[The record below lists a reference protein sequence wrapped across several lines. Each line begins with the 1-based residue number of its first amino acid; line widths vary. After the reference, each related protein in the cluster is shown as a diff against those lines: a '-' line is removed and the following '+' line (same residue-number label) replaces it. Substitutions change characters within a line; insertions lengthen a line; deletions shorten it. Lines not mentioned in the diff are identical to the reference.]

1 MKASGK
7 CVKLRYLSKSGFGS
21 RLGRE
26 FDEVK
31 SRGKRVILDVR
42 AFLRELIREFQS
54 LG

>member
-7 CVKLRYLSKSGFGS
+7 RVKLRYLSKSGFGS
-21 RLGRE
+21 LGRE